1 MNERKVNYCSS
12 LLVQSNVKRR
22 WFHGCLALRFGFL
35 YMREATFTAHR
46 DEYDDRFD
54 VHQNFHVAAVLAR
67 RPLCLEMAVRLLG
80 AASVGTSVG
89 AGASESSS

>member
-1 MNERKVNYCSS
+1 MDYYSS
-12 LLVQSNVKRR
+12 LLVQSNAKRV